1 MRWILMDIDSKRIDA
16 LAKHR
21 MGWKVAEICRSEG
34 ISRMTFYRW
43 LDAYSK
49 YGQKGLVKKSTRPK
63 TIHYMITPSIAKT
76 IIGIRKKTKANEYAI
91 ESKLNAK
98 GIDIS
103 HASIYAVLKE
113 NGLINGLSSE
123 RKQRTYIRYQR
134 KHPNSMWQTDLTN
147 WKEHVVIAYIDDYSR
162 FITGVGAFNNGI
174 TANVIEVFRNAIDAY
189 GKPREV
195 LTDHGTQFYAV
206 NRDESEFDRF
216 CASHRIKHILGSIG
230 KPTTTGKIE
239 RWFGSFKA
247 NIDNFRSVGDYV
259 KYYNYEKPHKSLDY
273 AVPAERYFVKV

>member
-1 MRWILMDIDSKRIDA
+1 MRWVLMEIDSKRIDA

-49 YGQKGLVKKSTRPK
+49 HGQKGLVKKSTRPN
-63 TIHYMITPSIAKT
+63 TIHLKVTSSIAKT
-76 IIGIRKKTKANEYAI
+76 IIKIRRKTKANEYAI

-113 NGLINGLSSE
+113 NGLINGLSRE
-123 RKQRTYIRYQR
+123 RKQRTYVRYQR
-134 KHPNSMWQTDLTN
+134 DHPNSLWQTDLSN
-147 WKEHVVIAYIDDYSR
+147 WKERVLIAYIDDYSR
-162 FITGVGAFNNGI
+162 FITGFGMFDNGLAVNCI
-174 TANVIEVFRNAIDAY
+174 KVFQGAIDAY
-189 GKPREV
+189 GKPKEV
-195 LTDHGTQFYAV
+195 LSDHGSQFYSM
-206 NRDESEFDRF
+206 RGDESEFDRF

-247 NIDNFRSVGDYV
+247 GIDNFRSVGDYV

-273 AVPAERYFVKV
+273 LVPAERYFEKV

>member
-1 MRWILMDIDSKRIDA
+1 MDIDSKRIDA

-21 MGWKVAEICRSEG
+21 MGWKVAEICRSER

-49 YGQKGLVKKSTRPK
+49 YGQKGLVKKSTRPNTVHCK
-63 TIHYMITPSIAKT
+63 VTPNIART
-76 IIGIRKKTKANEYAI
+76 IISIRRKTKANEYAI
-91 ESKLNAK
+91 QSRLSSQ
-98 GIDIS
+98 GI
-103 HASIYAVLKE
+103 HLAQRTIYAVLKE
-113 NGLINGLSSE
+113 NGLINELSRE

-134 KHPNSMWQTDLTN
+134 DHPNSLWQTDLTN
-147 WKEHVVIAYIDDYSR
+147 WKECVLIAYIDDYSR
-162 FITGVGAFNNGI
+162 FITGFGMFDNGLAVNCI
-174 TANVIEVFRNAIDAY
+174 KVFQEAIDAH

-195 LTDHGTQFYAV
+195 LSDHGSQFYSM
-206 NRDESEFDRF
+206 RGGESEFDRF

-247 NIDNFRSVGDYV
+247 SADNFRSVDDYV
-259 KYYNYEKPHKSLDY
+259 KYYNYDNYEKPHKSLGY
-273 AVPAERYFVKV
+273 LVPADRYLEKSV